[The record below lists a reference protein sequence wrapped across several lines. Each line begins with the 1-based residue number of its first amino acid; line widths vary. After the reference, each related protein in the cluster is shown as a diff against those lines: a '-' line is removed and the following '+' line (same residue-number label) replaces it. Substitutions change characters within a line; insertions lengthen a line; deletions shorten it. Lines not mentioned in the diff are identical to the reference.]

1 MSCAGD
7 FHEPVCLRPLFPFR
21 DIFRFPFP
29 CHISISLSAAYLP
42 QGYPC
47 RVLFPFRVTFPSV
60 FSLSAAVFSFR
71 RYSADYS
78 PKSFQ
83 PAKLQKKMHIC
94 KSSRRKIAR
103 KCIFSAGVPAYARIM
118 AGATALKKVIASA
131 IFFCGNTCLNA
142 QHCCTVISEG
152 PFRGVPKL
160 QKKSDI
166 CKFLRKIYYFAPHFS
181 FPFPTSLKFIFYA
194 HTIYIHSIYILSVHF
209 SAKIQPH
216 SSLAFP
222 PF

>member
-1 MSCAGD
+1 MSEFSAAWFCSCRYSTALGVPDVTAGCGG
-7 FHEPVCLRPLFPFR
+7 ESGAIVRPLPK
-21 DIFRFPFP
+21 
-29 CHISISLSAAYLP
+29 
-42 QGYPC
+42 
-47 RVLFPFRVTFPSV
+47 V
-60 FSLSAAVFSFR
+60 SAAVFSLR

-78 PKSFQ
+78 PNSSQ

-103 KCIFSAGVPAYARIM
+103 KCIFSAGVPAYARIT

-142 QHCCTVISEG
+142 QHCCTIISEG

-166 CKFLRKIYYFAPHFS
+166 CKFFRKIYDFAPHFS
-181 FPFPTSLKFIFYA
+181 IPFFFPSLSFHAPFSLPSRPVPIPFPFRFRFVIEPLPHDNRNI
-194 HTIYIHSIYILSVHF
+194 SVR
-209 SAKIQPH
+209 
-216 SSLAFP
+216 
-222 PF
+222 

>member
-1 MSCAGD
+1 MLGAFNPELG
-7 FHEPVCLRPLFPFR
+7 
-21 DIFRFPFP
+21 
-29 CHISISLSAAYLP
+29 
-42 QGYPC
+42 
-47 RVLFPFRVTFPSV
+47 SV
-60 FSLSAAVFSFR
+60 AVFSFR

-78 PKSFQ
+78 PNSFQ

-181 FPFPTSLKFIFYA
+181 FPFPFHSRFLPAPFPFHFRSVFYSLSNSYLMLTSTY
-194 HTIYIHSIYILSVHF
+194 
-209 SAKIQPH
+209 P
-216 SSLAFP
+216 
-222 PF
+222 

>member
-1 MSCAGD
+1 MS
-7 FHEPVCLRPLFPFR
+7 PPTFPIPR
-21 DIFRFPFP
+21 
-29 CHISISLSAAYLP
+29 HISFSLSAAYLP

-47 RVLFPFRVTFPSV
+47 CVLFPFHVTFPSV

-152 PFRGVPKL
+152 PFRGALSSRSLPV
-160 QKKSDI
+160 
-166 CKFLRKIYYFAPHFS
+166 
-181 FPFPTSLKFIFYA
+181 PFPSRFRFIIEPLP
-194 HTIYIHSIYILSVHF
+194 HDNRNISVR
-209 SAKIQPH
+209 
-216 SSLAFP
+216 
-222 PF
+222 